1 MTAGQG
7 SGRSWSEPRDPES
20 WFGENEGTSML
31 SSLYDSRLQ
40 LTSPAKFNSAFD
52 GIMEADTDGDY

>member
-1 MTAGQG
+1 
-7 SGRSWSEPRDPES
+7 
-20 WFGENEGTSML
+20 ML